1 MEDTMKLTDQLA
13 SPRRRGA
20 RLTRM
25 PTKLRASSERRGAR
39 LTKAGGWIA
48 LVFGAV
54 HVVVAPLES
63 RSRDV
68 WSQAVDEGWWNTFTL
83 DESTTLAEFERSETF
98 WVTLGSWGVP
108 LLVLGCYVVW
118 SARQRHRVPG
128 WIGWIMLAWG
138 VPFVTALPG
147 SPGWLILLSGGLIA
161 LGDRRRHRAT
171 QLRRGHESWPTQEA
185 A

>member
-1 MEDTMKLTDQLA
+1 MGDMMKPA
-13 SPRRRGA
+13 SPHPSSGTKRVR
-20 RLTRM
+20 
-25 PTKLRASSERRGAR
+25 PTTNLAAGRGAR

-54 HVVVAPLES
+54 HVIVAPLES

-68 WSQAVDEGWWNTFTL
+68 WSQAADEGWWNTFTL

-108 LLVLGCYVVW
+108 VLALGCYVVW
-118 SARQRHRVPG
+118 SARQRQRVPG
-128 WIGWIMLAWG
+128 WIGWIMLAWSL
-138 VPFVTALPG
+138 PFVTALPA
-147 SPGWLILLSGGLIA
+147 SPGWLFAVSGALIV
-161 LGDRRRHRAT
+161 LGDRRSGRA
-171 QLRRGHESWPTQEA
+171 LPVRSEPEPSIEEA

>member
-1 MEDTMKLTDQLA
+1 MKLTNQ
-13 SPRRRGA
+13 
-20 RLTRM
+20 
-25 PTKLRASSERRGAR
+25 RAVSGRRGAR

-54 HVVVAPLES
+54 HVIVAPLES

-68 WSQAVDEGWWNTFTL
+68 WSQVGDDGWWNTFTL
-83 DESTTLAEFERSETF
+83 AEPTTLAELERSERF

-108 LLVLGCYVVW
+108 LLVLGSYIVW
-118 SARQRHRVPG
+118 SAHQGHRVPA

-138 VPFVTALPG
+138 LIFATALPA
-147 SPGWLILLSGGLIA
+147 SPGWLFLVIGGLIV
-161 LGDRRRHRAT
+161 LGDRRRRAAP
-171 QLRRGHESWPTQEA
+171 LRSAHPSSSHPQA